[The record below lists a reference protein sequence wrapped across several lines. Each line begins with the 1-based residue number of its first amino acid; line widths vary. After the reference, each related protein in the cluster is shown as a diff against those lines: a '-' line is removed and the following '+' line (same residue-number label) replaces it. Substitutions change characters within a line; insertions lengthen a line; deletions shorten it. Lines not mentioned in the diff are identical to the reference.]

1 MDRQIEKKSFL
12 RRYAWY
18 VAAAAALAALLVW
31 IVLGTTASTMTVDA
45 SDITISDVT
54 RGKFD
59 DYVRL
64 NGQVLPIQVVQI
76 SPEEGGIVREKVVEE
91 GTRVRKGDV
100 ILRLSNSNLDLQILN
115 AEAELAEKQ
124 NLLRNTQVAMQQDRL
139 NNRTEQAT
147 LDTDCDRKRRAY
159 EQNAR
164 LYKERLISKEVY
176 LQSREDYKLARRKQS
191 LISQRLK
198 QDSLYRH
205 VQMAQMEDNL
215 DNMRK
220 NVLLVRDRKNK
231 LLVRSAIDGELGL
244 LDVELGQNIAAGQ
257 NIGQINDLSDFK
269 VQAQIDEHYIDR
281 VRPGLSASFSLGGK
295 TYRLRVRKVYP
306 EVRNGTFRTDFVFV
320 GERPAQMRS
329 GQTFYVE
336 LALGKSQQATLIP
349 RGTFFQTT
357 GGNWIFVLD
366 KSGRKAYRRNISI
379 ARQNPQYYEVTDGL
393 EPGERVITSGYE
405 AFKDNEVLVIK

>member
-18 VAAAAALAALLVW
+18 IAAAAALAALLVW
-31 IVLGTTASTMTVDA
+31 IVLGTTANTTTVDA

-176 LQSREDYKLARRKQS
+176 LQSREDYNLARRKQS

-231 LLVRSAIDGELGL
+231 LEVRSAIDGELGL

-281 VRPGLSASFSLGGK
+281 VRPGLSASFSRDGK

-357 GGNWIFVLD
+357 GGNWIFVLN

>member
-18 VAAAAALAALLVW
+18 IAAAAALAALLVW
-31 IVLGTTASTMTVDA
+31 IVLGTTANTMTVDA

-176 LQSREDYKLARRKQS
+176 LQSREDYNLARRKQS

-231 LLVRSAIDGELGL
+231 LEVRSAIDGELGL

-281 VRPGLSASFSLGGK
+281 VRPGLSASFSRDGK
-295 TYRLRVRKVYP
+295 TYLLRVRKVYP

-405 AFKDNEVLVIK
+405 AFKDNDVLVIK

>member
-18 VAAAAALAALLVW
+18 VAAAAALAVLLVW
-31 IVLGTTASTMTVDA
+31 IVLGTTANTMTIDA
-45 SDITISDVT
+45 TDITISDVT

-231 LLVRSAIDGELGL
+231 LEVRSAIDGELGL

-281 VRPGLSASFSLGGK
+281 VRPGLSASFSRGGK
-295 TYRLRVRKVYP
+295 TYLLRVRKVYP

-329 GQTFYVE
+329 GQTYYVE

>member
-18 VAAAAALAALLVW
+18 VVAAAALAALLVW
-31 IVLGTTASTMTVDA
+31 IVLGTTANTMTIDA

-231 LLVRSAIDGELGL
+231 LEVRSAIDGELGL

-281 VRPGLSASFSLGGK
+281 VRPGLSASFSRDGK

>member
-1 MDRQIEKKSFL
+1 MDRQIEKKSFF

-18 VAAAAALAALLVW
+18 IAAAAALAALLVW
-31 IVLGTTASTMTVDA
+31 IVLGTTASTMTIDA

-231 LLVRSAIDGELGL
+231 LEVRSAIDGELGL

-281 VRPGLSASFSLGGK
+281 VRPGLSASFSRDGK
-295 TYRLRVRKVYP
+295 TYLLRVRKVYP

-329 GQTFYVE
+329 GQTYYVE

>member
-18 VAAAAALAALLVW
+18 IAAAAALAALLVW
-31 IVLGTTASTMTVDA
+31 IVLGTTANTTTVDA

-176 LQSREDYKLARRKQS
+176 LQSREDYNLALRKQS

-231 LLVRSAIDGELGL
+231 LEVRSAIDGELGL

-281 VRPGLSASFSLGGK
+281 VRPGLSASFSRDGK

>member
-12 RRYAWY
+12 RRYVWY
-18 VAAAAALAALLVW
+18 IAAAAALAALLVW
-31 IVLGTTASTMTVDA
+31 IVLGTTASTMTIDA
-45 SDITISDVT
+45 TDITISYVT

-176 LQSREDYKLARRKQS
+176 LQSREDYNLALRKQS

-198 QDSLYRH
+198 QDSIYRH

-231 LLVRSAIDGELGL
+231 LEVRSAIDGELGL

-281 VRPGLSASFSLGGK
+281 VRPGLSASFSRDGK
-295 TYRLRVRKVYP
+295 TYLLRVRKVYP

>member
-1 MDRQIEKKSFL
+1 
-12 RRYAWY
+12 
-18 VAAAAALAALLVW
+18 
-31 IVLGTTASTMTVDA
+31 MTIDA
-45 SDITISDVT
+45 TDITISDVT

-231 LLVRSAIDGELGL
+231 LEVRSAIDGELGL

-281 VRPGLSASFSLGGK
+281 VRPGLSASFSRGGK
-295 TYRLRVRKVYP
+295 TYLLRVRKVYP